1 MCPSI
6 KILNQSKNGILT
18 FCNQSKLFQ
27 LVYNNLCFE
36 FYEWELEAFSDHLKS
51 LDLDYWE
58 KVMPFA
64 PTSRKIPISV
74 GNKCFVIL
82 VDKNEILELKGL
94 LKITSNSLKFL
105 SAKDINY
112 RFIEN

>member
-36 FYEWELEAFSDHLKS
+36 FYEWELEAFS
-51 LDLDYWE
+51 
-58 KVMPFA
+58 A
-64 PTSRKIPISV
+64 T
-74 GNKCFVIL
+74 
-82 VDKNEILELKGL
+82 
-94 LKITSNSLKFL
+94 T
-105 SAKDINY
+105 
-112 RFIEN
+112 